1 MNGGYTMSMVNEL
14 CTNNKEWS
22 GKKKRIWQAALY
34 VRLSREDGDK
44 EESDSVSNQKALLH
58 QFVELET
65 DIEVSDVYVDDGW
78 SGTNF
83 ERPEFSRMMSDIKA
97 GKIECVI
104 VKDLSRLGRNY
115 IEVGQYIEKIFP
127 LMDIRFISI
136 TDNLDSYKNP
146 QTMNNIIVPFKNL
159 INDEYCRDISN
170 KIRSSLDMKRKQG
183 KHIGSFACYGY
194 MKDPEDHN
202 HLVIDEEAASV
213 VRNIFRWYISGM
225 SILSIAQKLN
235 AMGIPNPSAYKR
247 SIGLHYRRPNDQ
259 FADNKWVDSSV
270 RRILGNQMYIGDL
283 VQGVLKIKS
292 YKIQVAQKVDKS
304 DWIIVEGTHEAII
317 SKEDYETVQALLKR
331 RTRKAPQKKE
341 VYLFSGFVK
350 CGDCGRSMSR
360 KHYHHDYR
368 EYTYFVC
375 TTHVKF
381 DKTACSKHTTR
392 ADKLEEIVL
401 SAIQSQIA
409 LAVDMEQAIKEI
421 NTNENVKKEA
431 VRLNK
436 LLEKA
441 KGEIQKVDGMMLD
454 LYPDW
459 KNGIISRT
467 EYVKL
472 KERFELQ
479 KQNAVEKMNSYQAK
493 IEKAENGQDSSNE
506 FLEHF
511 IKYRNIDKLT
521 REVLVALVD
530 MIYIYEDKKV
540 KIAFKYQN
548 PFKDALEYIENNKEV
563 LDKDTVD
570 ALLGV

>member
-58 QFVELET
+58 QFVELEA

-83 ERPEFSRMMSDIKA
+83 ERPEFNRMMSDIKA

-170 KIRSSLDMKRKQG
+170 KVRSSLDMKRKQG

-194 MKDPEDHN
+194 LKDPEDHN
-202 HLVIDEEAASV
+202 HLVIDGEAASV
-213 VRNIFRWYISGM
+213 IRDIYRWYISGM

-235 AMGIPNPSAYKR
+235 AMGMPNPTAHKKLL
-247 SIGLHYRRPNDQ
+247 GLHYRRPNNQTGDG
-259 FADNKWVDSSV
+259 KWVDSSV
-270 RRILGNQMYIGDL
+270 RRILGNRMYIGDL

-292 YKIQVAQKVDKS
+292 YKVQVAQKVDKE
-304 DWIIVEGTHEAII
+304 DWIIVEGTHEPII
-317 SKEDYETVQALLKR
+317 SKEDYETVQTLLKR
-331 RTRKAPQKKE
+331 HARKAPQKKE

-350 CGDCGRSMSR
+350 CGDCGRGMSR
-360 KHYHHDYR
+360 KH
-368 EYTYFVC
+368 
-375 TTHVKF
+375 
-381 DKTACSKHTTR
+381 
-392 ADKLEEIVL
+392 L
-401 SAIQSQIA
+401 SLIHI
-409 LAVDMEQAIKEI
+409 
-421 NTNENVKKEA
+421 
-431 VRLNK
+431 
-436 LLEKA
+436 
-441 KGEIQKVDGMMLD
+441 
-454 LYPDW
+454 
-459 KNGIISRT
+459 
-467 EYVKL
+467 
-472 KERFELQ
+472 
-479 KQNAVEKMNSYQAK
+479 
-493 IEKAENGQDSSNE
+493 
-506 FLEHF
+506 
-511 IKYRNIDKLT
+511 
-521 REVLVALVD
+521 
-530 MIYIYEDKKV
+530 
-540 KIAFKYQN
+540 
-548 PFKDALEYIENNKEV
+548 
-563 LDKDTVD
+563 
-570 ALLGV
+570 